1 MNKLI
6 RPWIETLFSRSLNI
20 RRKLPD
26 RWVPAASARHHISFI
41 SDWKTQKRQARMM
54 NQWVREGSTPG
65 DAGNHGDMRN
75 TGALSWHLWI
85 SPFHSQIIV
94 WFLRATFSITFTL
107 LRVSIHK
114 MTQRISQFCS
124 EFERKQEQLQ
134 MDVFLQLEIRTQ
146 VKLCLTFPGPCP
158 GLFPGLFPGPF
169 TGPFLTELDFQ
180 LRTDQQTDRKQK
192 SALIKPPSVIFKV
205 FPAPELIQTV
215 SPGKK
220 PFSQFGFSLLFPL
233 F

>member
-1 MNKLI
+1 MGEGRLHA
-6 RPWIETLFSRSLNI
+6 RRRWQPWRHEEHRSLILTSLNFS
-20 RRKLPD
+20 LSFPD
-26 RWVPAASARHHISFI
+26 YCLIPSCHI
-41 SDWKTQKRQARMM
+41 
-54 NQWVREGSTPG
+54 
-65 DAGNHGDMRN
+65 
-75 TGALSWHLWI
+75 
-85 SPFHSQIIV
+85 
-94 WFLRATFSITFTL
+94 SITFTL
-107 LRVSIHK
+107 LRVSLHE

-134 MDVFLQLEIRTQ
+134 TDVFLQLEITTQ
-146 VKLCLTFPGPCP
+146 VKLCLTFPGPSP

-192 SALIKPPSVIFKV
+192 SALIKLSSVTFKV

-220 PFSQFGFSLLFPL
+220 PFSQFSFSLLSSL

>member
-1 MNKLI
+1 
-6 RPWIETLFSRSLNI
+6 
-20 RRKLPD
+20 
-26 RWVPAASARHHISFI
+26 
-41 SDWKTQKRQARMM
+41 
-54 NQWVREGSTPG
+54 
-65 DAGNHGDMRN
+65 
-75 TGALSWHLWI
+75 
-85 SPFHSQIIV
+85 
-94 WFLRATFSITFTL
+94 
-107 LRVSIHK
+107 

-134 MDVFLQLEIRTQ
+134 TDVFLQLEIRTQ

-192 SALIKPPSVIFKV
+192 SALIKLSSVTFKV

-220 PFSQFGFSLLFPL
+220 ALQPVWFFFTFLSFLVRLLQLCRSVLLHILQLLFCLVVLWKGSTLQNKPVAPFPRDSVVIEL
-233 F
+233 LWESITRSHQEICLKTPTGDCVFTGGCFTTRNTAPRTKSSLKVPPSDS